1 MKNNG
6 QEKRGTLG
14 DSSEG
19 QLGEN
24 DGWDSPPFWS
34 WVLIDSHLLTFS
46 VNYYYLVKAPCFPRK
61 SFQAYSG
68 CE

>member
-6 QEKRGTLG
+6 QEKRGILG
-14 DSSEG
+14 DSSEE

-34 WVLIDSHLLTFS
+34 WVLITSHPLTFS
-46 VNYYYLVKAPCFPRK
+46 VNYYLVKTPCFPRK
-61 SFQAYSG
+61 SFHAYSG